1 LHSWFHWVVSRVLG
15 RFVAGIDEAGRGPVI
30 GPLVLAGVLFPE
42 EKLQDLVAMGAKDSK
57 KLTPKRRL
65 ELSALIESAAKQFT
79 CIEVSPEEIDG
90 RINRGISLN
99 YLEAEKIAQIIRVLH
114 PDQVYVDCPDVN
126 PARFTKLLRNL
137 VSSSEISITAMHFAD
152 ESIPVV
158 SAASII
164 AKVRRDL
171 RVKEL
176 ADELGDIGSGYP
188 SDPKTKKYIKKLLR
202 RGERA
207 VDTARFLRS
216 TWKTIRK
223 TDKRKV

>member
-1 LHSWFHWVVSRVLG
+1 MAKFI
-15 RFVAGIDEAGRGPVI
+15 AGIDEAGRGPII
-30 GPLVLAGVLFPE
+30 GPLVLAGVLFSQ
-42 EKLQDLVAMGAKDSK
+42 EKLQDLVDMGAKDSK
-57 KLTPKRRL
+57 KLTPKRRRD
-65 ELSALIESAAKQFT
+65 LSVSIENAAKKFVYV
-79 CIEVSPEEIDG
+79 EVSPEEIDG

-99 YLEAEKIAQIIRVLH
+99 HLEAEKIAYIIKDLH

-126 PARFTKLLRNL
+126 PTRFTELLRNL
-137 VSSSEISITAMHFAD
+137 VASEEINIISMHFAD

-188 SDPKTKKYIKKLLR
+188 SDPKTKKYIKKVLR
-202 RGERA
+202 HQ
-207 VDTARFLRS
+207 TTPINMPKFLRF

-223 TDKRKV
+223 TDKRRT

>member
-1 LHSWFHWVVSRVLG
+1 VSKVLA

-42 EKLQDLVAMGAKDSK
+42 EKLQDLVAMGTKDSK
-57 KLTPKRRL
+57 KLSPKRRF
-65 ELSALIESAAKQFT
+65 ELSALIESAAKQFV

-99 YLEAEKIAQIIRVLH
+99 HLEAEKIAQIIMALH
-114 PDQVYVDCPDVN
+114 PDQVYVDCPDAN
-126 PARFTKLLRNL
+126 PARFTELLRNL
-137 VSSSEISITAMHFAD
+137 VASEEISITAMHFAD

-176 ADELGDIGSGYP
+176 SDKLGDIGSGYP
-188 SDPKTKKYIKKLLR
+188 SDPKTKKYLKKLLR
-202 RGERA
+202 GGERQ
-207 VDTARFLRS
+207 VDTTKFLRS
-216 TWKTIRK
+216 TWKTVRK